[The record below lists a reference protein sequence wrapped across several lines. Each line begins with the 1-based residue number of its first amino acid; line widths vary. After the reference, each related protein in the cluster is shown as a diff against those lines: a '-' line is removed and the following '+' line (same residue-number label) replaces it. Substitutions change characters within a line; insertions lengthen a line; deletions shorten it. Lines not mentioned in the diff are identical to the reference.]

1 MININ
6 LSNNERIIPSTKKAV
21 LTINRQLKGSLYLIA
36 CSFVWGMAFVAQG
49 SAMDYVEP
57 ATFVF
62 VRFTITFLAL
72 TAATPLFTRLSG
84 GPNPNEPSLK
94 RHLKVGGIIGLI
106 LGAASMLQQ
115 YGLVHTSPTN
125 SGFVTAL
132 YILIV
137 PILGLFMGR
146 RVRGV
151 VWLGVAISVVGLYLL
166 CVGDHFSVNPG
177 DLITLGC
184 AFVFSLHIIAVDRLA
199 GELNAIKL
207 SAIQFGFGALSAA
220 VVMILFEKPTLTG
233 IVQCLPFLLY
243 AALGSGAIGYTL
255 QLIGQKY
262 TEPTLASLIMCLESV
277 FAAVGE
283 WLATRMGWFDG
294 QLLDGRRLLGCA
306 LMLAASMI
314 AQLPDRS
321 RLRQ

>member
-1 MININ
+1 MN
-6 LSNNERIIPSTKKAV
+6 K
-21 LTINRQLKGSLYLIA
+21 QLKGSLYLLA

-72 TAATPLFTRLSG
+72 AAAAPLFTRISG
-84 GPNPNEPSLK
+84 GPGKKEPSMK
-94 RHLKVGGIIGLI
+94 RHIMAGGIIGLV
-106 LGAASMLQQ
+106 LGTASMLQQ

-137 PILGLFMGR
+137 PIIGLFLGQ
-146 RVRGV
+146 RVRKV
-151 VWLGVAISVVGLYLL
+151 VWLGVAISLTGLWLL
-166 CVGDHFSVNPG
+166 CVGDGFSVNPG

-184 AFVFSLHIIAVDRLA
+184 AFVFAIHITLVDRLA
-199 GELNAIKL
+199 GDLNPIKL
-207 SAIQFGFGALSAA
+207 SAIQFGFGALTAAA
-220 VVMILFEKPTLTG
+220 VALLFEHPTMRG
-233 IVQCLPFLLY
+233 IIDCLPFILY
-243 AALGSGAIGYTL
+243 AALVSGAIGYTL

-262 TEPTLASLIMCLESV
+262 TEPTLASLLMCLESV

-294 QLLDGRRLLGCA
+294 QLLDSRRLLGCC

-314 AQLPDRS
+314 AQLPER
-321 RLRQ
+321 RREN

>member
-1 MININ
+1 MN
-6 LSNNERIIPSTKKAV
+6 K
-21 LTINRQLKGSLYLIA
+21 QLKGSLYLLA

-62 VRFTITFLAL
+62 VRFTITFFALA
-72 TAATPLFTRLSG
+72 AAEPLFTRLG
-84 GPNPNEPSLK
+84 GGRNANEPPMK
-94 RHLKVGGIIGLI
+94 RHLAVGGVIGVA
-106 LGAASMLQQ
+106 LGVASMLQQ

-137 PILGLFMGR
+137 PLMGLCLGR
-146 RVRGV
+146 RVRRV
-151 VWLGVAISVVGLYLL
+151 VWLGVAISLTGLYLL
-166 CVGDHFSVNPG
+166 CVGEGFTVNPG

-184 AFVFSLHIIAVDRLA
+184 AFVFAIHITLVDRLA
-199 GELNAIKL
+199 GDLNAIKL
-207 SAIQFGFGALSAA
+207 SAIQFGVSAVTAGVVAL
-220 VVMILFEKPTLTG
+220 LFEHPTARG
-233 IVQCLPFLLY
+233 IVDCLPFILY
-243 AALGSGAIGYTL
+243 AALISGGIGYTL
-255 QLIGQKY
+255 QILGQKD
-262 TEPTLASLIMCLESV
+262 TDPTLASLLMCLESV

-283 WLATRMGWFDG
+283 WAATRMGWFDG

-314 AQLPDRS
+314 AQIPDKRGN
-321 RLRQ
+321 